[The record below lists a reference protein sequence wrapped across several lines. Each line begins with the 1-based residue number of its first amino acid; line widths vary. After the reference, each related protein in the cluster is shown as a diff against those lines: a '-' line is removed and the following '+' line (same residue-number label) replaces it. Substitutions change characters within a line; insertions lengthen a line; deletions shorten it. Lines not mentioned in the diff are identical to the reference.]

1 MQIKKIIAGVM
12 CIGAISSGFALGTA
26 NAAVSLGDVNGDS
39 KVDSKDA
46 VLVLKNYA
54 ENLAGKNTTIDK
66 TFADVNADDSVD
78 SKDAVWILKYYA
90 NTLTGYEKGISE
102 FINGPTSETKSSVV
116 ENNTEIT
123 KIKDDTE
130 TIITTSIT
138 KTQKETFTTTTEE
151 IKETN
156 KTNPVSNSNIKTYEE
171 LKEHNSKATVEDYI
185 NSPQDFFMSENIDEN
200 QAAYAEVQNNIENDE
215 AIANFSEAVAKV
227 NIFFS
232 SEENDNFEN
241 YFKNLELKDD
251 GIHAEISDGTI
262 NDDYLFANMIPCEIY
277 KNEINNCN
285 SIGISKA
292 IYNEDMSNLIGS
304 FNKIDD
310 DLMSNKDPYY
320 ELIRNLTKIH
330 SLKENFIFNFSSP
343 IPGDSN
349 YNKDY
354 ITGYQTCSYIIPV
367 EDENGNYGYV
377 SYNSNNEVIS
387 FVLF

>member
-66 TFADVNADDSVD
+66 TSADVNADDSVD

-130 TIITTSIT
+130 TIIATSIT

-171 LKEHNSKATVEDYI
+171 LKKHNSKATVEDYI
-185 NSPQDFFMSENIDEN
+185 NSPQDFFMSDSADEN
-200 QAAYAEVQNNIENDE
+200 ERAYAEAQNIMDNSV
-215 AIANFSEAVAKV
+215 AIANFTKVLAKV
-227 NIFFS
+227 NNCFS
-232 SEENDNFEN
+232 FANDNGATEK
-241 YFKNLELKDD
+241 YFKNLEYEDTGD
-251 GIHAEISDGTI
+251 YYEFWNGTI
-262 NDDYLFANMIPCEIY
+262 NDNYLFMNLIPYEIY
-277 KNEINNCN
+277 KI
-285 SIGISKA
+285 
-292 IYNEDMSNLIGS
+292 DMSNMINLSSEIANEDPSNFIGFDTINNDLLI
-304 FNKIDD
+304 
-310 DLMSNKDPYY
+310 NKDPYY

-330 SLKENFIFNFSSP
+330 SLSDNFDFHYSSP
-343 IPGDSN
+343 IQGNKS

-367 EDENGNYGYV
+367 KDENGNYGYI

>member
-66 TFADVNADDSVD
+66 TFADVNADDGVD

-90 NTLTGYEKGISE
+90 NTLTGYEKGISK

>member
-1 MQIKKIIAGVM
+1 MQIKKIIACVM
-12 CIGAISSGFALGTA
+12 CIGAISSGFALGTS

-66 TFADVNADDSVD
+66 TSADVNADDGVD

-102 FINGPTSETKSSVV
+102 FINGPTSETKSSVA

-156 KTNPVSNSNIKTYEE
+156 NTNPVFDSNIKTYEE

-185 NSPQDFFMSENIDEN
+185 NSPQDFFISGNISENE
-200 QAAYAEVQNNIENDE
+200 AAYIDIQNNIENDE

-227 NIFFS
+227 NVFFNS
-232 SEENDNFEN
+232 DESEDFEN
-241 YFKNLELKDD
+241 YFKNLKLKDN
-251 GIHAEISDGTI
+251 GNYAEIYDGTI
-262 NDDYLFANMIPCEIY
+262 NDSYLFVNMIHYEIY
-277 KNEINNCN
+277 KNEVINCN
-285 SIGISKA
+285 NSHIYEA
-292 IYNEDMSNLIGS
+292 IYNENLDSFIGL

-343 IPGDSN
+343 IPGNSS

-354 ITGYQTCSYIIPV
+354 ITGSQTCSYIIPV
-367 EDENGNYGYV
+367 KDENGNYGYV

>member
-1 MQIKKIIAGVM
+1 MQIKKFIAGVM

-54 ENLAGKNTTIDK
+54 ENLAEKNTTIDK
-66 TFADVNADDSVD
+66 TSADVNADDSVD

-123 KIKDDTE
+123 KIKYDTE

-151 IKETN
+151 IKETI

-185 NSPQDFFMSENIDEN
+185 NFPQDFFMSENADEIAIS
-200 QAAYAEVQNNIENDE
+200 QAVIQNYDYSKNRNNSKYEQRWRKMSWLCLYVQ
-215 AIANFSEAVAKV
+215 
-227 NIFFS
+227 
-232 SEENDNFEN
+232 
-241 YFKNLELKDD
+241 
-251 GIHAEISDGTI
+251 
-262 NDDYLFANMIPCEIY
+262 
-277 KNEINNCN
+277 
-285 SIGISKA
+285 
-292 IYNEDMSNLIGS
+292 
-304 FNKIDD
+304 
-310 DLMSNKDPYY
+310 
-320 ELIRNLTKIH
+320 
-330 SLKENFIFNFSSP
+330 
-343 IPGDSN
+343 
-349 YNKDY
+349 
-354 ITGYQTCSYIIPV
+354 
-367 EDENGNYGYV
+367 
-377 SYNSNNEVIS
+377 
-387 FVLF
+387 